1 MRKIFCVLAVVV
13 VASACAHHDNYP
25 SRNFTWTGDITP
37 GATVR
42 VSNVDGPIA
51 VLASTTNKLTVDA
64 VIVNA
69 SPAAVQ
75 VKQAMSGNDVLF
87 CTLLGSQS
95 TNTCG
100 EGKHGHSTSFSPFSL
115 FSRHHPITV
124 RYTVH
129 VPAGVNVTLETVNG
143 KVAAQNIGGN
153 VKAETVNGDV
163 VVSTT
168 NGTINAETVNGS
180 IIASMAQLP
189 DSGDVHLE
197 TVNGSITSL
206 LPEGVGGAIDLENT
220 NGAITANYPHTGSDS
235 ANDKH
240 HLRIKLD
247 EGARRVHL
255 ETVNGSVNL
264 TRFVKSAVVS
274 LLN

>member
-1 MRKIFCVLAVVV
+1 MRNIFCVLAVTAIV
-13 VASACAHHDNYP
+13 SSCAPYDNYP
-25 SRNFTWTGDITP
+25 TRNFSWTGDVAP

-42 VSNVDGPIA
+42 IDNVDGSIA
-51 VLASTTNKLTVDA
+51 VLASTTNKLSVDA

-75 VKQAMSGNDVLF
+75 VKQTITANEAYF
-87 CTLLGSQS
+87 CTLFGAKS
-95 TNTCG
+95 TDSCG
-100 EGKHGHSTSFSPFSL
+100 DTQKHTTTFSPFTF
-115 FSRHHPITV
+115 FSRRHPITV

-129 VPAGVNVTLETVNG
+129 VPAGVNLRLGTVNG
-143 KVAAQNIGGN
+143 KVAVQNVAGN
-153 VKAETVNGDV
+153 VKAETVNGDI

-168 NGTINAETVNGS
+168 NGTVNGETVNGS

-197 TVNGSITSL
+197 TVNGSITTVM
-206 LPEGVGGAIDLENT
+206 PDNIGGAIDLENT
-220 NGAITANYPHTGSDS
+220 NGSITANYPHADS
-235 ANDKH
+235 ARTDKH
-240 HLRIKLD
+240 HYRIKLD

-264 TRFVKSAVVS
+264 TKFVKLAEVS

>member
-1 MRKIFCVLAVVV
+1 MRKVFCVLAVVV

-25 SRNFTWTGDITP
+25 SRNFSWTGDITP

-42 VSNVDGPIA
+42 VNNVDGSIA
-51 VLASTTNKLTVDA
+51 VVASTTNKLTVDA

-87 CTLLGSQS
+87 CTLFGSQS
-95 TNTCG
+95 TETCG
-100 EGKHGHSTSFSPFSL
+100 EGKHHSTSFSPFSF
-115 FSRHHPITV
+115 FSRRHPITV

-129 VPAGVNVTLETVNG
+129 VPAGVNVRLETVSG
-143 KVAAQNIGGN
+143 KIAAQDIEGN

-168 NGTINAETVNGS
+168 KGTINAETVNGS

-197 TVNGSITSL
+197 TVNGSITSV
-206 LPEGVGGAIDLENT
+206 LPEGIGGAIDLENA

-235 ANDKH
+235 ANNKH

-264 TRFVKSAVVS
+264 TKYVKTALVS
-274 LLN
+274 LQN

>member
-1 MRKIFCVLAVVV
+1 MRHILCVLAIIA
-13 VASACAHHDNYP
+13 VAASCSGNHTYP
-25 SRNFTWTGDITP
+25 TRNFTWTGDIAP
-37 GATVR
+37 GATV
-42 VSNVDGPIA
+42 NVRNIDGAIA
-51 VLASTTNKLTVDA
+51 IVASTTNKLTVDA

-69 SPAAVQ
+69 APNAVE
-75 VKQAMSGNDVLF
+75 VKQAMRGNDVHF
-87 CTLLGSQS
+87 CTMLGAQS
-95 TNTCG
+95 GESCG
-100 EGKHGHSTSFSPFSL
+100 EGKHEHLTTISPLSM

-129 VPAGVNVTLETVNG
+129 VPSGVKVDVQTVNG
-143 KVAAQNIGGN
+143 RIAAQNVAGN
-153 VKAETVNGDV
+153 VKATTVNGDV

-206 LPEGVGGAIDLENT
+206 IPEGIGGSLILDNA
-220 NGAITANYPHTGSDS
+220 NGTITANYPHTQSDS
-235 ANDKH
+235 SDRH
-240 HLRIKLD
+240 HMRIKLD
-247 EGARRVHL
+247 ERARRVTL

-264 TRFVKSAVVS
+264 TKYVKAAVVS
-274 LLN
+274 LQN

>member
-1 MRKIFCVLAVVV
+1 MHKIFCVLAVVG
-13 VASACAHHDNYP
+13 VASACSHHDSYP
-25 SRNFTWTGDITP
+25 SRNFSWTGDITP

-69 SPAAVQ
+69 SPSAVQ
-75 VKQAMSGNDVLF
+75 VKQSMSGNDVLF
-87 CTLLGSQS
+87 CTLFGSQS
-95 TNTCG
+95 TDSCG
-100 EGKHGHSTSFSPFSL
+100 ESRKGHSTSFSPFSL
-115 FSRHHPITV
+115 FSRRHPLTV

-129 VPAGVNVTLETVNG
+129 VPAGVNVRLVTVSG
-143 KVAAQNIGGN
+143 KIAAQNIDGN

-163 VVSTT
+163 VVSTI

-189 DSGDVHLE
+189 DSGDVQLQ
-197 TVNGSITSL
+197 TVNGSITSV
-206 LPEGVGGAIDLENT
+206 LPEGIGGAIDLENT
-220 NGAITANYPHTGSDS
+220 NGAITANYPHTASDS
-235 ANDKH
+235 AGDKH

-264 TRFVKSAVVS
+264 TRFVKSTVVS